1 MAKRGLGKGLQALI
15 PETEEEKGDS
25 LDIQV
30 KDIHPNPYQPRK
42 EFDQNKLSELAV
54 SIEEYGL
61 VQPIVVTPGKK
72 GYQIVAGER
81 RWRAASMLGLDRIPA
96 VIKDYTDQEL
106 MEIALI
112 ENLQRED
119 LNPIEEANAYKEL
132 MEKFNLTQEQ
142 MAKRLG
148 KSRTLIANTLRLLTL
163 SDDLQVLIQNNQI
176 SAGHGRTLLAEGNT
190 IKRKLLAN
198 RVVGE
203 KLSVRELEN
212 IIKSS
217 KVEKK
222 TNKRIRKTSTTRLNI
237 YNELEDNL
245 QRALGTKVNILDRNK
260 KGKILIEYY
269 SEEDLDRIYEIITNN
284 NL

>member
-15 PETEEEKGDS
+15 PEIEEEKGDS
-25 LDIQV
+25 LDIQI

-42 EFDQNKLSELAV
+42 EFDQDKLSELAI

-81 RWRAASMLGLDRIPA
+81 RWRAASMLGMDRIPA

-132 MEKFNLTQEQ
+132 MDKFNLTQEQ

-222 TNKRIRKTSTTRLNI
+222 TNKKIRKTSATRLNI

-260 KGKILIEYY
+260 KGKIQIEYY